1 MADAAPPPGSAPT
14 VSGSP
19 MAGRVAVV
27 TGGGSGIGRASA
39 LAFAAAG
46 ARVAVADLD
55 GGAARATC
63 ELVAAAGGEAWPSTL
78 DVADAEA
85 VEAWTEA
92 VVDRWGRLDA
102 ACNNAGTSGT
112 YAKLA
117 DQPLG
122 DWDRVLAVNLTGT
135 FLCLRA
141 QVPRMVAGGGGAVVN
156 VASAAG
162 LMGFAHLP
170 AYVASKHGVVG
181 LTKSVALEV
190 AHRGVRVNAVCPGS
204 IRTPMLA
211 GFAGGDEAALEAMGR
226 QAPMRRLGTPE
237 EVAEA
242 VLWLC
247 SDAASFVTGQALAV
261 DGGVLAT

>member
-1 MADAAPPPGSAPT
+1 MAEGGPDVDP
-14 VSGSP
+14 
-19 MAGRVAVV
+19 RVAAV
-27 TGGGSGIGRASA
+27 TGGGSGIGRATA

-46 ARVAVADLD
+46 AKVAVADLD
-55 GGAARATC
+55 ADAASETASLITSAGGTAD
-63 ELVAAAGGEAWPSTL
+63 AAAL
-78 DVADAEA
+78 DVADADA
-85 VEAWTEA
+85 VEEWTQEIL
-92 VVDRWGRLDA
+92 DRWGRLDW

-112 YAKLA
+112 YAALA
-117 DQPLG
+117 DQPLA
-122 DWDRVLAVNLTGT
+122 DWERVLAVNLTGT

-156 VASAAG
+156 IASAAG
-162 LMGFAHLP
+162 LMGFANLP

-190 AHRGVRVNAVCPGS
+190 AHKGVRVNAVCPGT

-211 GFAGGDEAALEAMGR
+211 GFTGGDEDALEAMGR
-226 QAPMRRLGTPE
+226 GAPMRRLGTPE

-242 VLWLC
+242 VVWLC
-247 SDAASFVTGQALAV
+247 SDSASFVTGQALAV

>member
-1 MADAAPPPGSAPT
+1 MGEATASGGPPVAAPGALT
-14 VSGSP
+14 G
-19 MAGRVAVV
+19 GVAVV
-27 TGGGSGIGRASA
+27 TGGGSGIGRAVA
-39 LAFAAAG
+39 LAYAAAG

-55 GGAARATC
+55 EDAARSTC
-63 ELVAAAGGEAWPSTL
+63 DLVAAAGGEAHPAAV
-78 DVADAEA
+78 DVADAGA
-85 VEAWTEA
+85 VAAWTDDVLA
-92 VVDRWGRLDA
+92 RWGRLDV

-112 YAKLA
+112 YAPLA
-117 DQPLG
+117 DQPLE
-122 DWDRVLAVNLTGT
+122 DWERVLAVNLTGT

-141 QVPRMVAGGGGAVVN
+141 QVPAMVAGGGGAVVN

-242 VLWLC
+242 VVWLC
-247 SDAASFVTGQALAV
+247 DPVSSFVTGQALGV